1 MLGSLLSSSCVN
13 GFGGASGAHERE
25 STGVRMQPRAR
36 NRMMRRSRALMVS
49 PRLWKPRLVFWAGA
63 LAAGLAGAGFAA
75 ICNEAQL
82 AFAHIVGDQGWRRFL
97 PLLITP
103 LGFVFCAFM
112 ADRYFPGSQGSGIP
126 QCIAARHLR
135 DDEYALS
142 YLSLKTI
149 AGKIMLT
156 VIGLATGASI
166 GREGPTVQI
175 GASLVL
181 QAGRLGGMG
190 RARGLILAGS
200 AAGLAAAFNTPLAG
214 VVFAIEEMGR
224 SYQARTN
231 GVVLVAVIIAG
242 IASIAVAG
250 NYTYF
255 GVTQAVASFPGDW
268 PLVMACGIIGGMF
281 GAGFSEAVL
290 RLTTSIRRW
299 RSVQPR
305 RRVLVVA
312 AIAGLIVAILG
323 ILTHSQIF
331 GTGYSQA
338 RSAIEGAHLPAT
350 FFIAKLI
357 ANLASTISGIPGGIF
372 APALA
377 VGAGLGSALGPLFGA
392 NASLAA
398 VLGMAGYF
406 SGVVQSPMT
415 AFVIIVEM
423 TGNQDNI
430 VPLMAASV
438 LGYGTARLI
447 SPVPLYH
454 GLSRFYI
461 ADVLRRRRAEAITAK
476 ERIIE

>member
-1 MLGSLLSSSCVN
+1 M
-13 GFGGASGAHERE
+13 H
-25 STGVRMQPRAR
+25 PRLQ
-36 NRMMRRSRALMVS
+36 NRVMRRSRAMMVS
-49 PRLWKPRLVFWAGA
+49 PRLWKPRLVFWIGA

-75 ICNEAQL
+75 ICNQAQF
-82 AFAHIVGDQGWRRFL
+82 AFASLVDGESWRRFL
-97 PLLITP
+97 PLLVTP
-103 LGFVFCAFM
+103 AGFVFCAFM

-126 QCIAARHLR
+126 QCIGARHLR

-142 YLSLKTI
+142 SLSLKTI
-149 AGKIMLT
+149 FGKIVLT

-181 QAGRLGGMG
+181 QAGRLGGMV

-231 GVVLVAVIIAG
+231 GVVLVAVIISG

-250 NYTYF
+250 NYIYF
-255 GVTQAVASFPGDW
+255 GRTDAVASFPGDW
-268 PLVMACGIIGGMF
+268 PLVIVCGVVGGMF
-281 GAGFSEAVL
+281 GAGFSEATL
-290 RLTTSIRRW
+290 RLTGRIRRW

-305 RRVLVVA
+305 WRVFIVA
-312 AIAGLIVAILG
+312 ATAGLVVAILG
-323 ILTHSQIF
+323 IATHGEVF

-350 FFIAKLI
+350 FFIAKLV
-357 ANLASTISGIPGGIF
+357 ANLASTVSGIPGGIF

-447 SPVPLYH
+447 SPSPLYH
-454 GLSRFYI
+454 ALSRVFI
-461 ADVLRRRRAEAITAK
+461 ADVLRRRRANTVAARDPDASVAE
-476 ERIIE
+476 